1 MRDNLKPQ
9 DVVSY
14 ENHTTTSCGFQVV
27 DAITIRAIMNYNKGV
42 ENMYKRDQHYNT
54 KISKAD
60 LEVELSK
67 HYTGET
73 GLVINLMSYAIQDGI
88 VQTRHELSCAN
99 EELWSLNDWP
109 EGEGFGSSDRFEYVR
124 RMTETVNFERAFLKA
139 ENELVWYYKLEEC
152 PKNDDVRSY
161 MKMNDK
167 IAEGTVA

>member
-1 MRDNLKPQ
+1 
-9 DVVSY
+9 
-14 ENHTTTSCGFQVV
+14 
-27 DAITIRAIMNYNKGV
+27 
-42 ENMYKRDQHYNT
+42 MYKRDQHYNT
-54 KISKAD
+54 QISKAD